1 MKGNHREK
9 WLGLV
14 FVMAMLLFVSAG
26 EKAFAAEPTTA
37 KSITVQLTTDFG
49 TSKENVEFK
58 LYQVGSWNPQTERWT
73 LNDALSST
81 NVVFSD
87 LTDVDAW
94 KTAAEK
100 LAQAEGLS
108 SLTPK
113 PGTTDADGICI
124 FTILDY
130 GMYLIM
136 QEGANSYGTIAP
148 FLVSLPYKAN
158 GAAYQDSITV
168 TPKAEK
174 FPSSSENT
182 SGGNS
187 GSSSGKNESK
197 ENEKKQE
204 DLPQLILVSPAPE
217 QPKESLKAPE
227 LKEFKEK
234 TEENQEESKQ
244 LPETEEP
251 SQEETEEEIPEE
263 EAVPEKEPSQETVAE
278 EPASDGISR
287 ILILTGT
294 GAATIVIVFVTGRIL
309 ILKKRV
315 KR

>member
-1 MKGNHREK
+1 MKGNHRKK

-14 FVMAMLLFVSAG
+14 FMMAMLLFVSAG
-26 EKAFAAEPTTA
+26 EKAFAAEPTTD
-37 KSITVQLTTDFG
+37 KSITVQLTTDLG
-49 TSKENVEFK
+49 TSKKNVEFK

-73 LNDALSST
+73 LNNELSKT

-87 LTDVDAW
+87 LTGVDAW
-94 KTAAEK
+94 KTAAET
-100 LAQAEGLS
+100 LAQAEELSGL
-108 SLTPK
+108 TTQT
-113 PGTTDADGICI
+113 GTTNADGICT
-124 FTILDY
+124 FTNLDY
-130 GMYLIM
+130 GMYLVV
-136 QEGANSYGTIAP
+136 QEGTNSYGTIAP
-148 FLVSLPYKAN
+148 FLVSRPYKVDE
-158 GAAYQDSITV
+158 AYQECITV

-187 GSSSGKNESK
+187 GSTSGKNESK

-251 SQEETEEEIPEE
+251 SQEETEEIPEE
-263 EAVPEKEPSQETVAE
+263 EPSQETVAE
-278 EPASDGISR
+278 EPVSDGINWLM
-287 ILILTGT
+287 IVT
-294 GAATIVIVFVTGRIL
+294 GAGILVIVFWAGRIL
-309 ILKKRV
+309 ILKKGR
-315 KR
+315 KDKE